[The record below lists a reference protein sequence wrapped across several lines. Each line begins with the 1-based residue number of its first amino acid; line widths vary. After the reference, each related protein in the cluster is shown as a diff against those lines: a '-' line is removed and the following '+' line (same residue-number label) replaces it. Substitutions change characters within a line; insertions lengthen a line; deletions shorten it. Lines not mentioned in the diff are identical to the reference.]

1 MSDQQTPISEED
13 VHAYVDGTLSDERR
27 EEVERAIEL
36 NPALAARVSDYFS
49 LNNMFHERYDRVLN
63 EPVPARLRMPQKR
76 RWLSAANWPQ
86 FAGMA
91 AALVLGIGI
100 GVGTNIGKDVA
111 APSAVTSS
119 GMSNTRP
126 VSADASEV
134 FARKAALAHVVYMPS
149 VNRPEQIGQ
158 DHEQDFVQYLANKLG
173 TDVHPPML
181 TKSGFELAGGRILPG
196 DDGPVAQFMYHNA
209 NGERVTL
216 CISHRKVNANTTAF
230 KLYQEGPV
238 NVFYWVDGDFGYAV
252 SGGIDRKVMLQI
264 AHDVYAQLTGATPG

>member
-13 VHAYVDGTLSDERR
+13 IHAYVDGVLSDERR
-27 EEVERAIEL
+27 EQVERAIES
-36 NPALAARVSDYFS
+36 NPALAARISDYFS